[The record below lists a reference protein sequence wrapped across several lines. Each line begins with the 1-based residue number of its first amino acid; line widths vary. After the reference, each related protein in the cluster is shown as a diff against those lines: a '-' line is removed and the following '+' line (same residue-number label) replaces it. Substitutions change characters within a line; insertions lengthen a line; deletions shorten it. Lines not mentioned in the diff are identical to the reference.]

1 MRKWVDVTLKK
12 QLLFWDW
19 LTRNVFLLGISL
31 LLLTSLAWSLNPPGQ
46 TAAPTAT
53 PLAGTSTAQAASP
66 TPQTLPT
73 LTPVQLEE
81 QMEEITLPP
90 GYLPNRDLTNNVLFV
105 GGVIVLIVVGGT
117 VSVLRRK
124 K

>member
-1 MRKWVDVTLKK
+1 MDVTLKK
-12 QLLFWDW
+12 KYPFWNW

-46 TAAPTAT
+46 TTSPTAT
-53 PLAGTSTAQAASP
+53 PLVGTSSVQAASP
-66 TPQTLPT
+66 TPQTLAT

-90 GYLPNRDLTNNVLFV
+90 GYLPNRDLTNNILFV
-105 GGVIVLIVVGGT
+105 GGIIVLIVVGGT